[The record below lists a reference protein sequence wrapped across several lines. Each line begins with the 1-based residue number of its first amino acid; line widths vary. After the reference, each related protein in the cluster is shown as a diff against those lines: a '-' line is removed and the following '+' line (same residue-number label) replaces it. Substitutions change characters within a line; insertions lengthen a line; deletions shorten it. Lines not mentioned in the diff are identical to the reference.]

1 MPIDIHAF
9 RSMAAQSP
17 DKAIYVSGDN
27 PNDFPLLT
35 KYYLNAE

>member
-17 DKAIYVSGDN
+17 DKAIYDN
-27 PNDFPLLT
+27 PQDFPLLT